1 MTCQVG
7 TSHYFSA
14 TRSDSRSFAKCLPGS
29 PLASLRFS
37 NASYW
42 EIPHYL
48 CEEPMVNIPRT
59 TQSPTPSEIS
69 PSENAPLKKAT
80 HNPFHEN
87 TPTGALS
94 AIPLRKH
101 RSDEELN
108 KGSDR
113 PTFRSSPV
121 ALAEAHDST
130 ETRTYTS
137 KEVEAMLEEK
147 YRSTVDTLGGHQVK
161 IARDLVKLNENLGE
175 TLVKLQSAMKLRDE
189 RTKAQKAASRARG
202 KDTKQKIKSLSEEN
216 KDLKL
221 EIDALKTENED
232 FESELMGYSKI
243 VDDLS
248 GQISHLK
255 NHSESLLSEIKQKSE
270 TIEKR
275 NESIRSD
282 RNSKAVLRQENE
294 DLIKMKDMEISGLHE
309 KLDEKKSEIDR
320 LNAKNEALQLKFD
333 AVDKTASGLTKGKTK
348 TLVDSGKR
356 IQNESDVLR
365 TLNSKLIEENSDNKK
380 QIAILKEKI
389 VLLAGKLG
397 INLEP

>member
-1 MTCQVG
+1 MICQVG
-7 TSHYFSA
+7 TSRYFSA

-29 PLASLRFS
+29 PLASRRFS

-80 HNPFHEN
+80 HNPLHEN

-94 AIPLRKH
+94 AIPLRKN
-101 RSDEELN
+101 RSDEALN

-113 PTFRSSPV
+113 PTFRSSPFE
-121 ALAEAHDST
+121 LGEARDST
-130 ETRTYTS
+130 ETKTYTS
-137 KEVEAMLEEK
+137 KEVDAMLEENFS
-147 YRSTVDTLGGHQVK
+147 STVDALGGYHTKK
-161 IARDLVKLNENLGE
+161 IHDLVKLNENLGE
-175 TLVKLQSAMKLRDE
+175 TLVKLKSAMKLRDE
-189 RTKAQKAASRARG
+189 RTKFQKAASRARG
-202 KDTKQKIKSLSEEN
+202 KETKQKIRSLSDEN
-216 KDLKL
+216 KDLKS
-221 EIDALKTENED
+221 EIDALTIENED
-232 FESELMGYSKI
+232 FESELVGYNKI

-270 TIEKR
+270 AIEKR
-275 NESIRSD
+275 NESIKND
-282 RNSKAVLRQENE
+282 RNSKVVLRRENE
-294 DLIKMKDMEISGLHE
+294 DLIKMKDLEISGLHE
-309 KLDEKKSEIDR
+309 KLGTANSEIDR
-320 LNAKNEALQLKFD
+320 LNAEKEVLKLKFD

-348 TLVDSGKR
+348 TLIDSGKR

-365 TLNSKLIEENSDNKK
+365 ALNSKLIKENSDNKK
-380 QIAILKEKI
+380 QIAILEGKI
-389 VLLAGKLG
+389 SLLAGKLG
-397 INLEP
+397 INLDS